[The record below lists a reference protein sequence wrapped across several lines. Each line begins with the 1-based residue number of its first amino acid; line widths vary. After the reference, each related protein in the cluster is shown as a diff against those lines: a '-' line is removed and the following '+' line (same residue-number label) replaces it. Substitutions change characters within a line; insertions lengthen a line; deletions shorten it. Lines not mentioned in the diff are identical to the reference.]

1 MSRNENR
8 GGIPETEGIDDLPMA
23 PATSASSAPAFSW
36 SIPTEFVK
44 LPSRGDFYPQG
55 HTLQGIDRIEIKY
68 MTAKEEDIL
77 TSRSLLKEGVA
88 LDRMLQNLVVDKTI
102 DLADMLVGDKNALLV
117 AARAT
122 GYGENYETNVT
133 CPSCSETDV
142 FEFDISDPNFTE
154 FESAINHHNVQ
165 RTENNTFL
173 ILLPMTQVTVEC
185 RLLTGRD
192 EMRIL
197 KEAERKAK
205 KKIESSP
212 TTDWFR
218 SIVVSINGDTDP
230 LSLMA
235 FAGEMPARDARHL
248 RIIYSEVVP
257 NINLTQTYECPKCA
271 HSADME
277 VPLNVDFFWPG

>member
-8 GGIPETEGIDDLPMA
+8 GGIPETEGIDDAPMA
-23 PATSASSAPAFSW
+23 PASSAAAASAFSW

-102 DLADMLVGDKNALLV
+102 DLSEMLVGDKNALLV

-122 GYGENYETNVT
+122 GYGESYQTKVT
-133 CPSCSETDV
+133 CPSCHETDV

-154 FESAINHHNVQ
+154 FEKAINHHEVRQ
-165 RTENNTFL
+165 TENNTFV
-173 ILLPMTQVTVEC
+173 IVLPMTKVAVEC
-185 RLLTGRD
+185 KLLTGRD
-192 EMRIL
+192 ELRIL
-197 KEAERKAK
+197 KESERKAK

-218 SIVVSINGDTDP
+218 SMAVSINGDTDP

-248 RIIYSEVVP
+248 RIVYSEVVP
-257 NINLTQTYECPKCA
+257 NIDLSQTYDCPKCTY
-271 HSADME
+271 SADME